1 MASVGALRLLTFA
14 AAATLWTLPAA
25 AQAPPA
31 TREAAIAEAQ
41 AQKVPTLHPYV
52 PNKAEQIFERVD
64 SIIEGGT
71 LRWHPFFVSAYSG
84 GGFTLGAG
92 RAHYLSAYNLIDVRG
107 SYTFSGYKRIE
118 AEFIAPRLFNRRGAL
133 SVLGGWRDATQV
145 GFFGV
150 GIDTSQD
157 DRTNYRFKQPYGSAL
172 LELFPMRQLLVLR
185 GGLEFSRWSQEP
197 GKGSFPSVETRYTP
211 ASLPGLD
218 AEVTYLHT
226 QATVGLDSRTAPGYT
241 RRGGFYG
248 VTLHDYHDADTEF
261 GFQQVDYEAVQHI
274 PVLRDAW
281 VLSFRGRVQ
290 TVFDKDDQATPFF
303 MLPAIGGGSSLR
315 GFSSWRFR
323 DDSALLLQAEWR
335 AIINRYLDLAVFY
348 DAGTVAA
355 RTADL
360 DFDDL
365 KSDFGIGMRLHGPRV
380 TPVRIELAK
389 GGEGFK
395 LIFASSASF

>member
-1 MASVGALRLLTFA
+1 LLTFA

>member
-1 MASVGALRLLTFA
+1 VASAGAARLLTLVVVTA
-14 AAATLWTLPAA
+14 LWTLPAA

-31 TREAAIAEAQ
+31 TREAAIADAQ
-41 AQKVPTLHPYV
+41 ARKVPTLHPYV
-52 PNKAEQIFERVD
+52 PNKAEKIFERVD
-64 SIIEGGT
+64 SIIEGGS
-71 LRWHPFFVSAYSG
+71 LRWHPFFESAYSG

-107 SYTFSGYKRIE
+107 SYTFTGYKRLE
-118 AEFIAPRLFNRRGAL
+118 AEFIAPRLFNRRGSL

-145 GFFGV
+145 GFYGL

-157 DRTNYRFKQPYGSAL
+157 DRTNYRFQQPYGSAL
-172 LELFPMRQLLVLR
+172 LEFFPLRQLLVLR
-185 GGLEFSRWSQEP
+185 GGVEFSRWSQEP

-248 VTLHDYHDADTEF
+248 VTVHDYHDTDTEF

-335 AIINRYLDLAVFY
+335 AIINRYLDLALFY

-360 DFDDL
+360 DFDEL
-365 KSDFGIGMRLHGPRV
+365 KSDFGVGMRLHGPRV
-380 TPVRIELAK
+380 TPLRIEVAK

>member
-1 MASVGALRLLTFA
+1 VASVGALRLLTFA